1 MMQVMEERQQHTT
14 AVTEYKLV
22 KRESKHTVYFVYNS
36 DDPTSR

>member
-22 KRESKHTVYFVYNS
+22 KRESKHAV
-36 DDPTSR
+36 